1 MPIPIPFPQ
10 EEDPEEILCSITEQ
24 GSYGLGVGEITNKKD
39 QEQIKRLQEQQ
50 QKQRRVANSCEA
62 YCMDD

>member
-1 MPIPIPFPQ
+1 MQ
-10 EEDPEEILCSITEQ
+10 DKEEILCSLTEQ